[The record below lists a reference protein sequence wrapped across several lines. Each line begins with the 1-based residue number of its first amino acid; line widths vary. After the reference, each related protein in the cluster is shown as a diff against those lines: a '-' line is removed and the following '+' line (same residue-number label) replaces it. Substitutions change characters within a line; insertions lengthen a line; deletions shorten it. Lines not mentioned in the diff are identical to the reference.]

1 MERMEKQASLIV
13 QFARWPRQ
21 GAVKTRLI
29 PALGAAGACR
39 AHVELTE
46 RVLLNLADVPNRQ
59 WDYSIAWDHAP
70 GPTTVDA
77 AALLEAI
84 DHLNVQ
90 VQVQRGGDLGER
102 MLNALVDGLSSYRS
116 VLIVGSDCPAV
127 DASYVAQALAS
138 LERHDVV
145 LGPAEDG
152 GYVLIGARRTLSS
165 MLDNVT
171 WGSSQALRQTCDEL
185 RREGLSFALLRSC
198 WDVDT
203 VEDWQRFLAWKNRG
217 PVTPAHKTG
226 P

>member
-1 MERMEKQASLIV
+1 MEQMEKQPNLIV

-46 RVLLNLADVPNRQ
+46 RVLLNLAGVTNRR
-59 WDYSIAWDHAP
+59 WDYCIAWDHAP

-77 AALLEAI
+77 ASLLDLI
-84 DHLNVQ
+84 DRLNVR
-90 VQVQRGGDLGER
+90 VSVQRGDDLGER
-102 MLNALVDGLSSYRS
+102 MLNALVDGLASYQT

-127 DASYVAQALAS
+127 DVPYVMQALAS
-138 LERHDVV
+138 LERQDVV

-152 GYVLIGARRTLSS
+152 GYVLIGARRTLSA

-171 WGSSQALRQTCDEL
+171 WGSSQALQQTCDEL
-185 RREGLSFALLRSC
+185 RRNGLAFSLLRSC

-203 VEDWQRFLAWKNRG
+203 AEDWQRFLAWKNSG
-217 PVTPAHKTG
+217 PVTPVHETG
-226 P
+226 S